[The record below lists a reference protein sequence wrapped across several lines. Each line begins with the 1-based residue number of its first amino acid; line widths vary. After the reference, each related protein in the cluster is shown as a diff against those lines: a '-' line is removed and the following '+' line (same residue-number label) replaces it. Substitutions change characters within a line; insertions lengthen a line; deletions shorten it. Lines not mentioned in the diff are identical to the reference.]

1 MRYLCP
7 FPSMQTAAEKWL
19 RSADPWCWAF
29 GCLLNCR
36 QRITTRCVLVQLDK
50 SKPERAG
57 GFTILQV
64 YITAYFHFVLKHKPV
79 SSMFIISSPCKGC
92 PFLSSAI
99 ATASARTVKYL
110 LTQSKFRPPTRVLC
124 RFCFHNPNG
133 KVRISSV
140 HFKYSSNMLVT
151 LPLQPLCT
159 LLDAFSESGVASH
172 WKH

>member
-1 MRYLCP
+1 
-7 FPSMQTAAEKWL
+7 MQTAAEKWL

-36 QRITTRCVLVQLDK
+36 QRITTRCVLVHLDK
-50 SKPERAG
+50 SKPERG
-57 GFTILQV
+57 GGEHHYSASEHNCIFS
-64 YITAYFHFVLKHKPV
+64 FVLKHKPV

-92 PFLSSAI
+92 PFLSSTI